1 MLTVLVVSGGGFQ
14 GLGILSALRALDPV
28 RAVVADLYPDSPGR
42 YLADAYHRVPAVKEA
57 RAFEDAISH
66 VAEREGAR
74 LVLPSTAIELE
85 ALARMAPRLRAG
97 GAAVG
102 VSAEPLLRLTSNK
115 RLLYAELLAR
125 GIPVLPAVDPLARNA
140 PFPLIGKPARGWGSR
155 GLIIAHAAAEL
166 AREWS
171 PRVAADYVWQ
181 RRLDPCRELSVDFAI
196 DFEGRASAPGVRLR
210 VRTTGGFAVVTDT
223 AEPEAVAAAT
233 SAFIDLARELGGC
246 GAFNLQFL
254 EQGGA
259 VYLSDVNARF
269 GTSAVHWRGTV
280 HDPILHLCRAVDPAV
295 SAPSRPAP
303 RRTVRV
309 LGEMPVEDAG
319 GAEASLRG
327 LVFDLDDTIIPHK
340 QWMLAKLEL
349 VWDQEKSALPARETF
364 LAEAMRIVEE
374 GPRSTLF
381 DQLVARLGGDAA
393 TTARLV
399 AAYRRISP
407 RGCAVHPD
415 VLPALAT
422 LRVKGYRLGILTDNP
437 PVSQRQKLEA
447 AGLAPLF
454 DAVVFS
460 REAGG
465 DKPHAGSFAAV
476 ANALGLAAGS
486 LAMVGDNPY
495 RDGLGALAAG
505 FGAAYVVV
513 RPGGFF
519 NFDPRLAGTLP
530 AGDRLRFVPT
540 LREVAARLPGVQG

>member
-14 GLGILSALRALDPV
+14 GLGVLSALRALDAV
-28 RAVVADLYPDSPGR
+28 RAVVVDLYPDSPGR
-42 YLADAYHRVPAVKEA
+42 YLGDAYHRVPAVAEGP
-57 RAFEDAISH
+57 AFEDAIAR
-66 VAEREGAR
+66 VAAREGAR
-74 LVLPSTAIELE
+74 LVLPATAIELT
-85 ALARMAPRLRAG
+85 ALARMASRLRASG
-97 GAAVG
+97 VAVG
-102 VSAEPLLRLTSNK
+102 VSGEPLLRLTSDK
-115 RLLYAELLAR
+115 RLLYAELSAR
-125 GIPVLPAVDPLARNA
+125 GIPVLPIVDPLAAGA

-155 GLIIAHAAAEL
+155 GLIVAHAAAEL
-166 AREWS
+166 ARDWS

-196 DFEGRASAPGVRLR
+196 DFAGRASPPGIRLR
-210 VRTTGGFAVVTDT
+210 VRTSGGFAVVTDT
-223 AEPEAVAAAT
+223 AESEGVDAAT

-280 HDPILHLCRAVDPAV
+280 HDPIAHLCRAVDPTV

-303 RRTVRV
+303 RRTVRI
-309 LGEMPVEDAG
+309 LGEMPVEDPDR
-319 GAEASLRG
+319 AEASLRG
-327 LVFDLDDTIIPHK
+327 LVFDLDDTLIPHK

-349 VWDQEKSALPARETF
+349 VWEAEKAALPGRDAF
-364 LAEAMRIVEE
+364 ISEAMRIAEE
-374 GPRSTLF
+374 GPRSTLL
-381 DQLVARLGGDAA
+381 DQLMTRFGWDAG
-393 TTARLV
+393 TTTRLV
-399 AAYRRISP
+399 AAYREIAP
-407 RGCAVHPD
+407 RACTIHPD

-422 LRVKGYRLGILTDNP
+422 LRGKGYRVGILTDNP

-460 REAGG
+460 RESGG
-465 DKPHAGSFAAV
+465 DKPHPGGFAAV
-476 ANALGLAAGS
+476 ADALGLPASA

-505 FGAAYVVV
+505 FAAAYVVV

-519 NFDPRLAGTLP
+519 NFDPRLAGSLP
-530 AGDRLRFVPT
+530 GGERLRFVAT
-540 LREVAARLPGVQG
+540 LRDVAARLPGVAD